1 MGTSAGNWSPF
12 YEKTRNSPHH
22 ALVEEAAAHVTHRG
36 RALDV
41 GAGALRDSKYLLSLG
56 FEVTALDASEY
67 MIAAAA
73 SVDSPNFLAIQS
85 AFADFDFGVAHY
97 DLVSAMYSLPFCE
110 PAEFDPVFERIVES
124 LKVGGV
130 FSGILFGDRD
140 TWATNPEMTF
150 HTRAQAQARLA
161 GLETIKFDEIEEDG
175 ETTVG
180 VPKHWH
186 TFHFIVRKA

>member
-1 MGTSAGNWSPF
+1 MGNSAGSWSPF
-12 YEKTRNSPHH
+12 YEKTRNAPHH
-22 ALVEEAAAHVTHRG
+22 ALVEEAAGYVANRG

-56 FEVTALDASEY
+56 FDVVALDASEY

-73 SVDSPNFLAIQS
+73 YVDSPNFLAVQS
-85 AFADFDFGVAHY
+85 AFTEYDFGSKRF

-110 PAEFDPVFERIVES
+110 PATYDTVFDSIVES
-124 LKVGGV
+124 LKPGSI
-130 FSGILFGDRD
+130 FCAILFGDRD

-150 HTRAQAQARLA
+150 HTRVQAEARLA
-161 GLETIKFDEIEEDG
+161 GLEILKFDEIEEDG
-175 ETTVG
+175 ETSVG

-186 TFHFIVRKA
+186 TFHFIVRKP